1 MRSTPTR
8 ARSTSPSSTSS
19 RAIRASAR
27 CCRRSAACRPTR
39 RTCTACST
47 TRSSSCWSSRRA
59 ARPPRSSTRTATA
72 CAASAAEGSSRPR
85 CAPARR
91 SCRSASSAPRS
102 PPRCSSRSAS
112 CSDSRASSTSR
123 SRRPFRTSACSAWRA
138 TCRPSSSSA
147 SSSPSTSRRRGCTR
161 TRHSSRPW
169 PTRCAH
175 ASRRTSG
182 TCSRSGSRSG
192 SGSGMDS
199 KRILITGIS
208 RYWGGRLAQALEA
221 FPEVEAVIGVDN
233 EEPQVEFERTEYV
246 KVGAQHALLR
256 RVVEAAEIDT
266 VVDTR
271 LVVDSATTSSSKAH
285 ENNVMGTMNILAA
298 CTGPDSPVRKVVF
311 KSSTHYYGCHQD
323 DPAFFDETMRRPHPP
338 RTGIERDIVEAEASL
353 TEFAERHPETAV
365 TTLRFANVLGP
376 DVETSH
382 IKLFSLPVVPMILGF
397 DPRYQFVH
405 EDDVVHALEHAVK
418 HRTPGVFNVAG
429 DGVLALSEV
438 AGLLGKPYV
447 PLLPPWG
454 TGLATSVMRRIGIEI
469 PPEALNQMRFGR
481 GVDNRRFKAS
491 GFHYQHTS
499 RETVLKLGEYLRL
512 HPVVRGAQEPYRYER
527 EVEDFLRWSPHVKNT
542 HDRTAPALSREQL
555 VELQRLLTSFA
566 DTAGMD
572 LGAAAP
578 EPPPKPPKPRSRPR
592 PARAPSEHYDDLAAE
607 EVIALL
613 ASLEREDLAALHRY
627 ERDHANRT

>member
-1 MRSTPTR
+1 
-8 ARSTSPSSTSS
+8 
-19 RAIRASAR
+19 
-27 CCRRSAACRPTR
+27 
-39 RTCTACST
+39 
-47 TRSSSCWSSRRA
+47 
-59 ARPPRSSTRTATA
+59 
-72 CAASAAEGSSRPR
+72 
-85 CAPARR
+85 
-91 SCRSASSAPRS
+91 
-102 PPRCSSRSAS
+102 
-112 CSDSRASSTSR
+112 
-123 SRRPFRTSACSAWRA
+123 
-138 TCRPSSSSA
+138 
-147 SSSPSTSRRRGCTR
+147 
-161 TRHSSRPW
+161 
-169 PTRCAH
+169 
-175 ASRRTSG
+175 
-182 TCSRSGSRSG
+182 
-192 SGSGMDS
+192 MDS

-271 LVVDSATTSSSKAH
+271 PVVDSATTSSSKAH

-418 HRTPGVFNVAG
+418 HRAPGTFNVAG

-438 AGLLGKPYV
+438 AGLLGKPYA

-454 TGLATSVMRRIGIEI
+454 TGIATSVIRRSGIEI

-499 RETVLKLGEYLRL
+499 REAVMKLGEYLRL

-542 HDRTAPALSREQL
+542 RDRTAPALSREQL

-578 EPPPKPPKPRSRPR
+578 EPPRKPPKPRSRPR

-627 ERDHANRT
+627 ERDHANRTRVLGAIDSVLARRGSRV